1 MKTWKM
7 MTPLMHTRIGFLIC
21 MKGDRPWVSYMLL
34 LSTIDDFI
42 CNVLMTNKSI
52 IIFSEL
58 GDRTREETVETYKQW
73 LRLEGKL
80 DEISNI
86 FLPIQ

>member
-1 MKTWKM
+1 M
-7 MTPLMHTRIGFLIC
+7 
-21 MKGDRPWVSYMLL
+21 V
-34 LSTIDDFI
+34 STIDDF
-42 CNVLMTNKSI
+42 CSVLMVDKGA
-52 IIFSEL
+52 IFSEL
-58 GDRTREETVETYKQW
+58 GDRTREETVETFKQW

>member
-1 MKTWKM
+1 M
-7 MTPLMHTRIGFLIC
+7 
-21 MKGDRPWVSYMLL
+21 SYMLL

-58 GDRTREETVETYKQW
+58 GDSSREETVETYKQW
-73 LRLEGKL
+73 LRVEGKL

-86 FLPIQ
+86 FLLIWKLIIISSQTSN